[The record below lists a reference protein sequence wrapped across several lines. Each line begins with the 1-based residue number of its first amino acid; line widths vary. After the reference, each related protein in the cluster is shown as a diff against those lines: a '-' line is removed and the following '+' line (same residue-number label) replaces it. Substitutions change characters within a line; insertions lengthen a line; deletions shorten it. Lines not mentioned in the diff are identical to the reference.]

1 VTGLPDAVVRG
12 FVASYGKD
20 PETVWSAPG
29 RVNLIGEHTDY
40 NAGLVLP
47 FAIGQRTVVAAG
59 RREDDIVAVTSTLY
73 PGQVRLRLAE
83 IAPGAVSGWSA
94 YPFGVAWALNGPD
107 GPGGGPGGGIELFI
121 DSLVPA
127 GGGLSSSAALEIA
140 VACALNEL
148 WALSASR
155 SQLVHASQRA
165 ENEVVGAPTGI
176 MDQFASLLGE
186 AGSAVFLDC
195 RTEQTRIVP
204 LRLRDAGLELVLID
218 TGERHAHSVGGYAA
232 RRASCERAARE
243 LGVASLR
250 DIGVDDLG
258 RIARVLDEETFRR
271 ARHVVTENDR
281 VAATVRSLGE
291 DDLAAVG
298 RLLTASHQSMRDDF
312 EISTPA
318 LDLAVDVAL
327 DAGALGARM
336 TGGGF
341 GGAAIVIIGHD
352 GVAGLTRSAPEAF
365 AAAGMAAPRV
375 EVVRPSAGARREALP
390 DRRGEGRADDVRAGE
405 PLIPRWPGRT
415 SAASVPR
422 AGPPGSAAPRCAP
435 GSR

>member
-1 VTGLPDAVVRG
+1 MPAIAKTVTGLSAAAARG
-12 FVASYGKD
+12 FADSYGKD

-40 NAGLVLP
+40 NQGLVLP
-47 FAIGQRTVVAAG
+47 FAIEQRTVVAAARG
-59 RREDDIVAVTSTLY
+59 AGNVVAVTSTLY
-73 PGQVRLRLAE
+73 PGQVRARLAE

-94 YPFGVAWALNGPD
+94 YPFGVAWALNE
-107 GPGGGPGGGIELFI
+107 PGGLGGGVELFI

-155 SQLVHASQRA
+155 PQLVHASQRA

-195 RTEQTRIVP
+195 RTEQTQIVP
-204 LRLRDAGLELVLID
+204 LRLREAGLELVLID
-218 TGERHAHSVGGYAA
+218 TGERHAHASGGYAA

-243 LGVASLR
+243 LGVTSLR
-250 DIGVDDLG
+250 DIGVDDLD

-271 ARHVVTENDR
+271 ARHVVTENER
-281 VAATVRSLGE
+281 VAATVRALGE
-291 DDLAAVG
+291 GDLAAVG
-298 RLLTASHQSMRDDF
+298 RLLTASHRSMRDDF

-327 DAGALGARM
+327 GADALGARM

-341 GGAAIVIIGHD
+341 GGAAIAITGRD
-352 GVAGLTRSAPEAF
+352 GVAGLTRSALEAF
-365 AAAGMAAPRV
+365 GTAGMPAPRV
-375 EVVRPSAGARREALP
+375 EVVRPSAGARREA
-390 DRRGEGRADDVRAGE
+390 
-405 PLIPRWPGRT
+405 
-415 SAASVPR
+415 
-422 AGPPGSAAPRCAP
+422 
-435 GSR
+435 

>member
-1 VTGLPDAVVRG
+1 VTSLPDAAARG
-12 FVASYGKD
+12 FADSYGKD
-20 PETVWSAPG
+20 PEAVWSAPG

-40 NAGLVLP
+40 NQGLVLP
-47 FAIGQRTVVAAG
+47 FAIERRTVVAAG
-59 RREDDIVAVTSTLY
+59 RRQDDIVAVTSTLQA
-73 PGQVRLRLAE
+73 GQVRARLAE

-94 YPFGVAWALNGPD
+94 YPLGVAWALNG
-107 GPGGGPGGGIELFI
+107 GLGGGVELFI

-155 SQLVHASQRA
+155 SRLVHASQRA

-204 LRLRDAGLELVLID
+204 LRLREAGLELVLVD
-218 TGERHAHSVGGYAA
+218 TGERHAHAVGGYAA

-243 LGVASLR
+243 LGVTSLR
-250 DIGVDDLG
+250 DIGVDDLD

-271 ARHVVTENDR
+271 ARHVVTENER
-281 VAATVRSLGE
+281 VAATVRALEE

-298 RLLTASHQSMRDDF
+298 RLLTASHRSMRDDF
-312 EISTPA
+312 EITTPA

-327 DAGALGARM
+327 GAGALGARM

-341 GGAAIVIIGHD
+341 GGAAIAIIGRD
-352 GVAGLTRSAPEAF
+352 GTACLTRSAADAF
-365 AAAGMAAPRV
+365 KAAGTPAPRV
-375 EVVRPSAGARREALP
+375 EVIRPSPGARREA
-390 DRRGEGRADDVRAGE
+390 
-405 PLIPRWPGRT
+405 
-415 SAASVPR
+415 
-422 AGPPGSAAPRCAP
+422 
-435 GSR
+435 